1 MTEEEKVRERQF
13 KADVVADLQRQR
25 PYLATRYRR
34 ALDDTDPRMA
44 QYVFG
49 VIDNPDAHNLYEH
62 LAIRRFFKMLDK
74 YDWKKGRVKR
84 FIKFYEMLR
93 FNGLHLCAA

>member
-44 QYVFG
+44 QYLSL
-49 VIDNPDAHNLYEH
+49 IH
-62 LAIRRFFKMLDK
+62 I
-74 YDWKKGRVKR
+74 
-84 FIKFYEMLR
+84 
-93 FNGLHLCAA
+93 